1 MAKLHETICGQTS
14 IFTTVETDVQ
24 AHSTQTITIQW
35 GMSWHVYQN
44 DPHATVASMCRTG
57 APEVS
62 EFYASEAWPSLE
74 PSLGNSGTYGELRP
88 HGVRQLLERKAALKQ
103 MGVDCRHGSI

>member
-1 MAKLHETICGQTS
+1 M
-14 IFTTVETDVQ
+14 
-24 AHSTQTITIQW
+24 STKMIHMRQSHQ
-35 GMSWHVYQN
+35 
-44 DPHATVASMCRTG
+44 MCRTG

-88 HGVRQLLERKAALKQ
+88 HDVRQLLERKAALKQ